1 MDSRAFRRF
10 RRNKGALAGLVLVV
24 AVTVVG
30 LLGPWLAPYDPVEQ
44 FTDALLLG
52 NGLPAGPGV
61 EPGHWLGGDILARDE
76 LSRLLSGARVS
87 MLVAYLAT
95 ALAVL
100 IGVSLG
106 LVSGYVGGRVDT
118 LLMRMVDIVL
128 SMPFLLIAIVMQRVW
143 DAPGI
148 WTICVVLGVLSWTTL
163 ARVTRAKTM
172 EARELDYIHAARAL
186 GLRHIRI
193 LARHVLPNVIG
204 PIIAI
209 ATILVARMIIAES
222 ALSFLGLGVRPP
234 TASWGSMLN
243 DSQSLLLGVP
253 RLTLYPAVLISM
265 AVFGFNLFGEGLR
278 DAFDPKDLTPAP
290 YRMDGARRRPRRD
303 SPTRRLDRR

>member
-1 MDSRAFRRF
+1 MDSRVFRRF
-10 RRNKGALAGLVLVV
+10 RRNKGAFVGLVLVV
-24 AVTVVG
+24 SVTALGVF
-30 LLGPWLAPYDPVEQ
+30 GPWLAPFDPAQQLTES
-44 FTDALLLG
+44 LLLP

-61 EPGHWLGGDILARDE
+61 APGHWLGGDMLARDE

-100 IGVSLG
+100 IGVTLG
-106 LVSGYVGGRVDT
+106 LVSGYVGGRLDNF
-118 LLMRMVDIVL
+118 LMRLVDVVL
-128 SMPFLLIAIVMQRVW
+128 SMPFLLIAIVMQRVF

-148 WTICVVLGVLSWTTL
+148 WTICIVLGVLSWTTL
-163 ARVTRAKTM
+163 ARITRAKTM
-172 EARELDYIHAARAL
+172 EARELDYIQAARAL
-186 GLRHIRI
+186 GLRHFRI

-209 ATILVARMIIAES
+209 ATIMVARMIIAES
-222 ALSFLGLGVRPP
+222 ALSFLNLGVRPP

-243 DSQSLLLGVP
+243 ESQSLLLGVP
-253 RLTLYPAVLISM
+253 RLTLYPAALISM

-278 DAFDPKDLTPAP
+278 DAFDPKD
-290 YRMDGARRRPRRD
+290 
-303 SPTRRLDRR
+303 

>member
-24 AVTVVG
+24 AVTALG
-30 LLGPWLAPYDPVEQ
+30 IMGPWFAPYDPVAQ
-44 FTDALLLG
+44 FTDTLLLH

-61 EPGHWLGGDILARDE
+61 ESGHWLGGDVLARDE

-95 ALAVL
+95 ALAVV
-100 IGVSLG
+100 IGVTLG
-106 LVSGYVGGRVDT
+106 LVSGYVGGRLDT
-118 LLMRMVDIVL
+118 FLMRLVDVVL

-148 WTICVVLGVLSWTTL
+148 WTICIVLGVLSWTTL

-172 EARELDYIHAARAL
+172 EARELDYIQAARAL
-186 GLRHIRI
+186 GLRHFRI

-253 RLTLYPAVLISM
+253 RLTLYPAILISM

-278 DAFDPKDLTPAP
+278 DAFDPKD
-290 YRMDGARRRPRRD
+290 
-303 SPTRRLDRR
+303 

>member
-10 RRNKGALAGLVLVV
+10 RRNKGALAGLALVFLVSVLGIV
-24 AVTVVG
+24 
-30 LLGPWLAPYDPVEQ
+30 GPWLAPYDPVEQ
-44 FTDALLLG
+44 FTDTLLLN
-52 NGLPAGPGV
+52 NGLPTGPCVAG
-61 EPGHWLGGDILARDE
+61 GHLLGGDILARDE

-100 IGVSLG
+100 IGVTLG
-106 LVSGYVGGRVDT
+106 LVSGYLGGRVDT
-118 LLMRMVDIVL
+118 FLMRLVDVVL
-128 SMPFLLIAIVMQRVW
+128 SMPFLLLAIVMQRVW
-143 DAPGI
+143 ETPGI

-172 EARELDYIHAARAL
+172 EARELDYIQAARAL
-186 GLRHIRI
+186 GLRHFRI
-193 LARHVLPNVIG
+193 LARHVLPNVAG
-204 PIIAI
+204 PVVAI

-278 DAFDPKDLTPAP
+278 DAFDPKD
-290 YRMDGARRRPRRD
+290 
-303 SPTRRLDRR
+303 

>member
-10 RRNKGALAGLVLVV
+10 RRNKGALGGLVLVV
-24 AVTVVG
+24 AVTG
-30 LLGPWLAPYDPVEQ
+30 LGLVGPWLAPYDPVEQ
-44 FTDALLLG
+44 FTDALLLQ
-52 NGLPAGPGV
+52 NGLPAGPGI

-87 MLVAYLAT
+87 ILVAYLAT

-100 IGVSLG
+100 IGVTLG
-106 LVSGYVGGRVDT
+106 LVSGYVGGRLDT
-118 LLMRMVDIVL
+118 LLMRLVDVVL

-163 ARVTRAKTM
+163 ARITRAKTM
-172 EARELDYIHAARAL
+172 EARELDYIQAARAL
-186 GLRHIRI
+186 GLRHFRI
-193 LARHVLPNVIG
+193 LARHVLPNIIG

-222 ALSFLGLGVRPP
+222 ALSFLGLGIRPP

-278 DAFDPKDLTPAP
+278 DAFDPKD
-290 YRMDGARRRPRRD
+290 
-303 SPTRRLDRR
+303 

>member
-24 AVTVVG
+24 AVSVLG
-30 LLGPWLAPYDPVEQ
+30 LLGPWLAPFDPVEQ
-44 FTDALLLG
+44 FTDSLLLY

-61 EPGHWLGGDILARDE
+61 EPGHWLGGDVLARDE

-100 IGVSLG
+100 IGVTLG
-106 LVSGYVGGRVDT
+106 LISGYVGGRVDT
-118 LLMRMVDIVL
+118 FLMRMVDVVL

-148 WTICVVLGVLSWTTL
+148 WTICIVLGVLSWTTL

-172 EARELDYIHAARAL
+172 EARELDYIQAARAL
-186 GLRHIRI
+186 GLRHFRI

-278 DAFDPKDLTPAP
+278 DAFDPKD
-290 YRMDGARRRPRRD
+290 
-303 SPTRRLDRR
+303 

>member
-24 AVTVVG
+24 AVTVLG

-52 NGLPAGPGV
+52 NGLPAGPGA

-100 IGVSLG
+100 IGVTVG

-118 LLMRMVDIVL
+118 LLMRIVDVVL

-172 EARELDYIHAARAL
+172 EARELDYVLAARAL

-278 DAFDPKDLTPAP
+278 DAFDPKD
-290 YRMDGARRRPRRD
+290 
-303 SPTRRLDRR
+303 

>member
-24 AVTVVG
+24 AVTALG

-44 FTDALLLG
+44 FTNALLLQ
-52 NGLPAGPGV
+52 NGLPAGPGA

-100 IGVSLG
+100 IGVTLG
-106 LVSGYVGGRVDT
+106 LVSGYIGGRVDT
-118 LLMRMVDIVL
+118 LLMRFVDVVL

-163 ARVTRAKTM
+163 ARITRAKTM
-172 EARELDYIHAARAL
+172 EARELDYIQAARAL
-186 GLRHIRI
+186 GLRHFRI
-193 LARHVLPNVIG
+193 VGRHVLPNIIG

-253 RLTLYPAVLISM
+253 RLMLYPAALISM

-278 DAFDPKDLTPAP
+278 DAFDPKD
-290 YRMDGARRRPRRD
+290 
-303 SPTRRLDRR
+303 

>member
-10 RRNKGALAGLVLVV
+10 RRNKGALAGLALVIV
-24 AVTVVG
+24 VTALGIV
-30 LLGPWLAPYDPVEQ
+30 GPWVAPYDPVEQ
-44 FTDALLLG
+44 FTDTLLLD
-52 NGLPAGPGV
+52 NGLPAGPRIA
-61 EPGHWLGGDILARDE
+61 PGHLLGGDILARDE

-100 IGVSLG
+100 IGIALG
-106 LVSGYVGGRVDT
+106 LVSGYLGGRVDT
-118 LLMRMVDIVL
+118 VLMRLVDVVL
-128 SMPFLLIAIVMQRVW
+128 SMPFLLLAIVMQRVW

-148 WTICVVLGVLSWTTL
+148 WTICIILGVLSWTTL
-163 ARVTRAKTM
+163 ARITRAKTM
-172 EARELDYIHAARAL
+172 EARELDYIQAARAL
-186 GLRHIRI
+186 GLRHFRI
-193 LARHVLPNVIG
+193 LARHVLPNVMG
-204 PIIAI
+204 PVVAL

-253 RLTLYPAVLISM
+253 RLTLYPAVLISL

-278 DAFDPKDLTPAP
+278 DAFDPKD
-290 YRMDGARRRPRRD
+290 
-303 SPTRRLDRR
+303 

>member
-24 AVTVVG
+24 LVTVLG
-30 LLGPWLAPYDPVEQ
+30 LVGPWLAPHDPVQQ
-44 FTDALLLG
+44 FTDTLLLK
-52 NGLPAGPGV
+52 NGLPAGPGAA
-61 EPGHWLGGDILARDE
+61 PGHFLGGDVLARDE
-76 LSRLLSGARVS
+76 LSRLLSGARIS

-95 ALAVL
+95 ALAVV

-106 LVSGYVGGRVDT
+106 LVSGYVGGRADT
-118 LLMRMVDIVL
+118 LLMRLVDIVL
-128 SMPFLLIAIVMQRVW
+128 SMPFLLIAIVMQRVF

-148 WTICVVLGVLSWTTL
+148 WTICIVLGVLSWTTL

-172 EARELDYIHAARAL
+172 EARELDYIQAARAL
-186 GLRHIRI
+186 GLRHFRI
-193 LARHVLPNVIG
+193 LARHVLPNVLG

-209 ATILVARMIIAES
+209 ATIMVARMIIAES

-278 DAFDPKDLTPAP
+278 DAFDPKD
-290 YRMDGARRRPRRD
+290 
-303 SPTRRLDRR
+303 

>member
-24 AVTVVG
+24 AVTALG
-30 LLGPWLAPYDPVEQ
+30 LMGPWLAPFDPVEQ
-44 FTDALLLG
+44 FADALLLH
-52 NGLPAGPGV
+52 NGLPAGPGI

-100 IGVSLG
+100 IGVTLG

-118 LLMRMVDIVL
+118 LLMRLVDVVL

-172 EARELDYIHAARAL
+172 EARELDYIQAARAL
-186 GLRHIRI
+186 GLRHFRI

-253 RLTLYPAVLISM
+253 RLTLYPAILISM

-278 DAFDPKDLTPAP
+278 DAFDPKD
-290 YRMDGARRRPRRD
+290 
-303 SPTRRLDRR
+303 

>member
-10 RRNKGALAGLVLVV
+10 RRNKGAFVGLVLVV
-24 AVTVVG
+24 VVTVLGV
-30 LLGPWLAPYDPVEQ
+30 LGPWLAPYDPVEQ
-44 FTDALLLG
+44 FTETLLLK
-52 NGLPAGPGV
+52 NGLPVGPGSA
-61 EPGHWLGGDILARDE
+61 PGHWLGGDVLARDE

-87 MLVAYLAT
+87 MLVAYIAT
-95 ALAVL
+95 AIAVV

-106 LVSGYVGGRVDT
+106 LVSGYVGGRVDSA
-118 LLMRMVDIVL
+118 LMRFVDVVL
-128 SMPFLLIAIVMQRVW
+128 SMPFLLLAIVMQRVW

-172 EARELDYIHAARAL
+172 EARELDYIQAARAL
-186 GLRHIRI
+186 GLRHFRI
-193 LARHVLPNVIG
+193 LARHVFPNVVG

-253 RLTLYPAVLISM
+253 RLTVYPAILISM

-278 DAFDPKDLTPAP
+278 DAFDPKD
-290 YRMDGARRRPRRD
+290 
-303 SPTRRLDRR
+303 

>member
-10 RRNKGALAGLVLVV
+10 RRNKGALGGLVLVV
-24 AVTVVG
+24 AVTALG
-30 LLGPWLAPYDPVEQ
+30 LIGPWLAPFDPVEQ
-44 FTDALLLG
+44 FADALLLH
-52 NGLPAGPGV
+52 NGLPAGPGI

-100 IGVSLG
+100 IGVTLG

-118 LLMRMVDIVL
+118 LLMRLVDVVL

-172 EARELDYIHAARAL
+172 EARELDYIQAARAL
-186 GLRHIRI
+186 GLRHFRI

-253 RLTLYPAVLISM
+253 RLTLYPALLISM

-278 DAFDPKDLTPAP
+278 DAFDPKD
-290 YRMDGARRRPRRD
+290 
-303 SPTRRLDRR
+303 

>member
-24 AVTVVG
+24 AVSALG
-30 LLGPWLAPYDPVEQ
+30 LLGPWLAPFDPVEQ
-44 FTDALLLG
+44 FTDSLLLY

-61 EPGHWLGGDILARDE
+61 EQGHWLGGDVLARDE

-100 IGVSLG
+100 IGVTLG
-106 LVSGYVGGRVDT
+106 LISGYVGGRVDT
-118 LLMRMVDIVL
+118 FLMRMVDVVL

-148 WTICVVLGVLSWTTL
+148 WTICIVLGVLSWTTL

-172 EARELDYIHAARAL
+172 EARELDYIQAARAL
-186 GLRHIRI
+186 GLRHFRI
-193 LARHVLPNVIG
+193 LTRHVLPNVMG
-204 PIIAI
+204 PIIAL

-278 DAFDPKDLTPAP
+278 DAFDPKD
-290 YRMDGARRRPRRD
+290 
-303 SPTRRLDRR
+303 

>member
-10 RRNKGALAGLVLVV
+10 RRNKGALGGLVLVV
-24 AVTVVG
+24 AVTG
-30 LLGPWLAPYDPVEQ
+30 LGLVGPWLAPYDPVEQ
-44 FTDALLLG
+44 FTDALLLQ
-52 NGLPAGPGV
+52 NGLPAGPGI
-61 EPGHWLGGDILARDE
+61 EPGHSLGGDILARDE

-87 MLVAYLAT
+87 ILVAYLAT

-100 IGVSLG
+100 IGVTLG
-106 LVSGYVGGRVDT
+106 LVSGYVGGRLDT
-118 LLMRMVDIVL
+118 LLMRLVDVVL

-163 ARVTRAKTM
+163 ARITRAKTM
-172 EARELDYIHAARAL
+172 EARELDYIQAARAL
-186 GLRHIRI
+186 GLRHFRI
-193 LARHVLPNVIG
+193 LARHVLPNIMG

-222 ALSFLGLGVRPP
+222 ALSFLGLGIRPP

-278 DAFDPKDLTPAP
+278 DAFDPKD
-290 YRMDGARRRPRRD
+290 
-303 SPTRRLDRR
+303 

>member
-24 AVTVVG
+24 VVTTLG
-30 LLGPWLAPYDPVEQ
+30 ATGPWLSPYDPVEQ
-44 FTDALLLG
+44 FTETLLLP
-52 NGLPAGPGV
+52 NGLPAGPGAQ
-61 EPGHWLGGDILARDE
+61 PGHWLGGDILARDE

-106 LVSGYVGGRVDT
+106 LISGYVGGRLDT
-118 LLMRMVDIVL
+118 LLMRLVDVVL

-163 ARVTRAKTM
+163 ARVTRAKTL
-172 EARELDYIHAARAL
+172 EARELDYIQAARAL
-186 GLRHIRI
+186 GLRHFRI
-193 LARHVLPNVIG
+193 LTRHVLPNVIG
-204 PIIAI
+204 PVIAI

-278 DAFDPKDLTPAP
+278 DAFDPKD
-290 YRMDGARRRPRRD
+290 
-303 SPTRRLDRR
+303 

>member
-10 RRNKGALAGLVLVV
+10 RRNKGALVGLVLVV
-24 AVTVVG
+24 AVTALG
-30 LLGPWLAPYDPVEQ
+30 LLGPWLAPFDPVEQ
-44 FTDALLLG
+44 LTDSLLLP

-61 EPGHWLGGDILARDE
+61 VPGHWLGGDVLARDE

-100 IGVSLG
+100 IGVALG
-106 LVSGYVGGRVDT
+106 LLSGYIGGRVDT
-118 LLMRMVDIVL
+118 FLMRLVDVVL

-148 WTICVVLGVLSWTTL
+148 WTICIVLGVLSWTTL

-172 EARELDYIHAARAL
+172 EARELDYIQAARAL
-186 GLRHIRI
+186 GLRHVRI

-278 DAFDPKDLTPAP
+278 DAFDPKD
-290 YRMDGARRRPRRD
+290 
-303 SPTRRLDRR
+303 

>member
-10 RRNKGALAGLVLVV
+10 RRNKGALVGLFLVI
-24 AVTVVG
+24 AVTALG

-44 FTDALLLG
+44 FTDSLLLA

-100 IGVSLG
+100 IGVGLG
-106 LVSGYVGGRVDT
+106 LLSGYVGGRTDT
-118 LLMRMVDIVL
+118 YLMRLVDVVL
-128 SMPFLLIAIVMQRVW
+128 SMPFLLIAIVMQRVF

-148 WTICVVLGVLSWTTL
+148 WTICIVLGVLSWTTL

-172 EARELDYIHAARAL
+172 EARELDYIQAARAL
-186 GLRHIRI
+186 GLRHFRI

-209 ATILVARMIIAES
+209 ATIMVARMIIAES
-222 ALSFLGLGVRPP
+222 ALSFLNLGVRPP

-243 DSQSLLLGVP
+243 ESQSLLLGLP
-253 RLTLYPAVLISM
+253 RLTVYPAVLISM

-278 DAFDPKDLTPAP
+278 DAFDPKD
-290 YRMDGARRRPRRD
+290 
-303 SPTRRLDRR
+303 

>member
-10 RRNKGALAGLVLVV
+10 RRNKGALVGLFLVV
-24 AVTVVG
+24 AVTALG

-44 FTDALLLG
+44 FTNRLLLP
-52 NGLPAGPGV
+52 NGLPAGPGI

-76 LSRLLSGARVS
+76 LSRLLSGARIS

-100 IGVSLG
+100 IGVALG
-106 LVSGYVGGRVDT
+106 LLSGYVGGRVDT
-118 LLMRMVDIVL
+118 YLMRLVDVVL
-128 SMPFLLIAIVMQRVW
+128 SMPFLLIAIVMQRVF

-148 WTICVVLGVLSWTTL
+148 WTICIVLGVLSWTTL

-172 EARELDYIHAARAL
+172 EARELDYIQAARAL
-186 GLRHIRI
+186 GLRHFRI
-193 LARHVLPNVIG
+193 LVRHVLPNVIG

-209 ATILVARMIIAES
+209 ATIMVARMIIAES
-222 ALSFLGLGVRPP
+222 ALSFLNLGVRPP

-243 DSQSLLLGVP
+243 ESQSLLLGLP
-253 RLTLYPAVLISM
+253 RLTVYPAVLISM

-278 DAFDPKDLTPAP
+278 DAFDPKD
-290 YRMDGARRRPRRD
+290 
-303 SPTRRLDRR
+303 

>member
-24 AVTVVG
+24 VVTAVG
-30 LLGPWLAPYDPVEQ
+30 LLGPWLAPFDPVEQ
-44 FTDALLLG
+44 FTDSLLLY

-61 EPGHWLGGDILARDE
+61 QPGHWLGGDVLARDE

-100 IGVSLG
+100 IGVTLG
-106 LVSGYVGGRVDT
+106 LISGYVGGRVDT
-118 LLMRMVDIVL
+118 LLMRMVDVVL

-148 WTICVVLGVLSWTTL
+148 WTICIVLGVLSWTTL

-172 EARELDYIHAARAL
+172 EARELDYIQAARAL
-186 GLRHIRI
+186 GLRHFRI

-278 DAFDPKDLTPAP
+278 DAFDPKD
-290 YRMDGARRRPRRD
+290 
-303 SPTRRLDRR
+303 

>member
-10 RRNKGALAGLVLVV
+10 RRNKGALSGLVLV
-24 AVTVVG
+24 ALVTALG
-30 LLGPWLAPYDPVEQ
+30 LVGPWLAPYDPVEQ
-44 FTDALLLG
+44 FTERLLLD
-52 NGLPAGPGV
+52 NGLPAGPGA
-61 EPGHWLGGDILARDE
+61 ESGHWLGGDVLARDE

-100 IGVSLG
+100 IGVTLG
-106 LVSGYVGGRVDT
+106 LVSGYIGGRLDT
-118 LLMRMVDIVL
+118 FLMRLVDVVL

-148 WTICVVLGVLSWTTL
+148 WTICIVLGVLSWTTL

-172 EARELDYIHAARAL
+172 EARELDYVQAARAL
-186 GLRHIRI
+186 GLRHFRI

-204 PIIAI
+204 PLIAI

-278 DAFDPKDLTPAP
+278 DAFDPKD
-290 YRMDGARRRPRRD
+290 
-303 SPTRRLDRR
+303 

>member
-10 RRNKGALAGLVLVV
+10 RRNKGALVGLFLVI
-24 AVTVVG
+24 AVTALG

-44 FTDALLLG
+44 FTERLLLP

-61 EPGHWLGGDILARDE
+61 EAGHWLGGDILARDE

-100 IGVSLG
+100 IGVALG
-106 LVSGYVGGRVDT
+106 LLSGYVGGRTDT
-118 LLMRMVDIVL
+118 YLMRLVDVVL
-128 SMPFLLIAIVMQRVW
+128 SMPFLLIAIVMQRVF

-148 WTICVVLGVLSWTTL
+148 WTICIVLGVLSWTTL

-172 EARELDYIHAARAL
+172 EARELDYIQAARAL
-186 GLRHIRI
+186 GLRHFRI

-209 ATILVARMIIAES
+209 ATIMVARMIIAES
-222 ALSFLGLGVRPP
+222 ALSFLNLGVRPP

-243 DSQSLLLGVP
+243 ESQSLLLGLP
-253 RLTLYPAVLISM
+253 RLTVYPALLISM

-278 DAFDPKDLTPAP
+278 DAFDPKD
-290 YRMDGARRRPRRD
+290 
-303 SPTRRLDRR
+303 

>member
-10 RRNKGALAGLVLVV
+10 RRNKGALGGLVLVV
-24 AVTVVG
+24 AVTG
-30 LLGPWLAPYDPVEQ
+30 LGLVGPWLAPYDPVEQ
-44 FTDALLLG
+44 FTDALLLR
-52 NGLPAGPGV
+52 NGLPAGPGI

-87 MLVAYLAT
+87 ILVAYLAT

-100 IGVSLG
+100 IGVTLG
-106 LVSGYVGGRVDT
+106 LVSGYVGGRLDT
-118 LLMRMVDIVL
+118 LLMRLVDVVL

-163 ARVTRAKTM
+163 ARITRAKTM
-172 EARELDYIHAARAL
+172 EARELDYIQAARAL
-186 GLRHIRI
+186 GLRHFRI
-193 LARHVLPNVIG
+193 LARHVLPNIMG

-222 ALSFLGLGVRPP
+222 ALSFLGLGIRPP

-278 DAFDPKDLTPAP
+278 DAFDPKD
-290 YRMDGARRRPRRD
+290 
-303 SPTRRLDRR
+303 

>member
-24 AVTVVG
+24 AVTVLG
-30 LLGPWLAPYDPVEQ
+30 ILGPWLAPYDPVEQ
-44 FTDALLLG
+44 FTDVLLLS
-52 NGLPAGPGV
+52 NGLPAGPRLA
-61 EPGHWLGGDILARDE
+61 PGHWLGGDPLARDE

-87 MLVAYLAT
+87 MLVAYIAT
-95 ALAVL
+95 AIAVL
-100 IGVSLG
+100 IGVGLG
-106 LVSGYVGGRVDT
+106 LISGYVGGRIDSA
-118 LLMRMVDIVL
+118 LMRFVDVVL
-128 SMPFLLIAIVMQRVW
+128 SMPFLLLAIVMQRVW

-148 WTICVVLGVLSWTTL
+148 WTICIVLGVLSWTTL

-172 EARELDYIHAARAL
+172 EARELDYVEAARAL
-186 GLRHIRI
+186 GLRHSRI
-193 LARHVLPNVIG
+193 LARHVLPNVAG

-243 DSQSLLLGVP
+243 ESQSLLLGVP

-278 DAFDPKDLTPAP
+278 DAFDPKD
-290 YRMDGARRRPRRD
+290 
-303 SPTRRLDRR
+303 

>member
-1 MDSRAFRRF
+1 MR
-10 RRNKGALAGLVLVV
+10 VV
-24 AVTVVG
+24 DV
-30 LLGPWLAPYDPVEQ
+30 
-44 FTDALLLG
+44 
-52 NGLPAGPGV
+52 
-61 EPGHWLGGDILARDE
+61 
-76 LSRLLSGARVS
+76 
-87 MLVAYLAT
+87 
-95 ALAVL
+95 
-100 IGVSLG
+100 
-106 LVSGYVGGRVDT
+106 
-118 LLMRMVDIVL
+118 VL

-172 EARELDYIHAARAL
+172 EARELDYVQAARAL
-186 GLRHIRI
+186 GLRHFRI

-253 RLTLYPAVLISM
+253 RLTLYPAVLIG
-265 AVFGFNLFGEGLR
+265 VTLGLV
-278 DAFDPKDLTPAP
+278 
-290 YRMDGARRRPRRD
+290 
-303 SPTRRLDRR
+303 

>member
-10 RRNKGALAGLVLVV
+10 RRNKGALAGLILVV
-24 AVTVVG
+24 AVTVLG

-52 NGLPAGPGV
+52 NGLPAGPGA

-100 IGVSLG
+100 IGVTLG

-118 LLMRMVDIVL
+118 LLMRIVDVVL

-172 EARELDYIHAARAL
+172 EARELDYVLAARAL

-278 DAFDPKDLTPAP
+278 DAFDPKD
-290 YRMDGARRRPRRD
+290 
-303 SPTRRLDRR
+303 

>member
-24 AVTVVG
+24 AVTVLG

-100 IGVSLG
+100 IGVTLG

-118 LLMRMVDIVL
+118 LLMRMVDVVL

-172 EARELDYIHAARAL
+172 EARELDYVLAARAL

-278 DAFDPKDLTPAP
+278 DAFDPKD
-290 YRMDGARRRPRRD
+290 
-303 SPTRRLDRR
+303 

>member
-1 MDSRAFRRF
+1 
-10 RRNKGALAGLVLVV
+10 
-24 AVTVVG
+24 
-30 LLGPWLAPYDPVEQ
+30 
-44 FTDALLLG
+44 
-52 NGLPAGPGV
+52 
-61 EPGHWLGGDILARDE
+61 
-76 LSRLLSGARVS
+76 
-87 MLVAYLAT
+87 
-95 ALAVL
+95 
-100 IGVSLG
+100 
-106 LVSGYVGGRVDT
+106 LVSGYVGGRLDT
-118 LLMRMVDIVL
+118 FLMRLVDVVL

-172 EARELDYIHAARAL
+172 EARELDYIQAARAL
-186 GLRHIRI
+186 GLRHFRI

-253 RLTLYPAVLISM
+253 RLMLYPAVLISM

-278 DAFDPKDLTPAP
+278 DAFDPKD
-290 YRMDGARRRPRRD
+290 
-303 SPTRRLDRR
+303 

>member
-24 AVTVVG
+24 AVTALG
-30 LLGPWLAPYDPVEQ
+30 LMGPWLAPFDPVEQ
-44 FTDALLLG
+44 FADALLLH
-52 NGLPAGPGV
+52 NGLPAGPGI

-100 IGVSLG
+100 IGVTLG

-118 LLMRMVDIVL
+118 FLMRLVDVVL

-172 EARELDYIHAARAL
+172 EARELDYIQAARAL
-186 GLRHIRI
+186 GLRHFRI

-253 RLTLYPAVLISM
+253 RLTLYPAILISM

-278 DAFDPKDLTPAP
+278 DAFDPKD
-290 YRMDGARRRPRRD
+290 
-303 SPTRRLDRR
+303 

>member
-24 AVTVVG
+24 AVTVLG

-52 NGLPAGPGV
+52 NGLPAGPGA

-100 IGVSLG
+100 IGVTVG

-118 LLMRMVDIVL
+118 LLMRMVDVVL

-172 EARELDYIHAARAL
+172 EARELDYVLAARAL

-278 DAFDPKDLTPAP
+278 DAFDPKD
-290 YRMDGARRRPRRD
+290 
-303 SPTRRLDRR
+303 

>member
-10 RRNKGALAGLVLVV
+10 QRNKGALAGLVLVV
-24 AVTVVG
+24 LVTVLGVV
-30 LLGPWLAPYDPVEQ
+30 GPWLAPHDPVQQ
-44 FTDALLLG
+44 FTDTLLLN
-52 NGLPAGPGV
+52 NGLPAGPGAAT
-61 EPGHWLGGDILARDE
+61 GHILGGDVLARDE

-95 ALAVL
+95 ALAVV
-100 IGVSLG
+100 IGVTLG
-106 LVSGYVGGRVDT
+106 LVSGYVGGRADT
-118 LLMRMVDIVL
+118 LLMRLVDIVL
-128 SMPFLLIAIVMQRVW
+128 SMPFLLIAIVMQRVF

-148 WTICVVLGVLSWTTL
+148 WTICIVLGVLSWTTL

-172 EARELDYIHAARAL
+172 EARELDYIQAARAL
-186 GLRHIRI
+186 GLRHFRI
-193 LARHVLPNVIG
+193 LARHVLPNVLG

-209 ATILVARMIIAES
+209 ATIMVARMIIAES

-278 DAFDPKDLTPAP
+278 DAFDPKD
-290 YRMDGARRRPRRD
+290 
-303 SPTRRLDRR
+303 

>member
-10 RRNKGALAGLVLVV
+10 RRNKGALAGLALVV
-24 AVTVVG
+24 VVTALGVA
-30 LLGPWLAPYDPVEQ
+30 GPWLAPYDPVEQ
-44 FTDALLLG
+44 FTDTLLLD
-52 NGLPAGPGV
+52 NGLPAGPHV
-61 EPGHWLGGDILARDE
+61 APGHLLGGDILARDE

-100 IGVSLG
+100 IGVALG
-106 LVSGYVGGRVDT
+106 LVSGYLGGRVDT
-118 LLMRMVDIVL
+118 VLMRLVDVVL
-128 SMPFLLIAIVMQRVW
+128 SMPFLLLAIVMQRVW
-143 DAPGI
+143 DTPGI
-148 WTICVVLGVLSWTTL
+148 WTICIILGVLSWTTL
-163 ARVTRAKTM
+163 ARITRAKTM
-172 EARELDYIHAARAL
+172 EARELDYIQAARAL
-186 GLRHIRI
+186 GLRHFRI
-193 LARHVLPNVIG
+193 LARHVLPNVMG
-204 PIIAI
+204 PIVAL

-253 RLTLYPAVLISM
+253 RLTVYPAVLISL

-278 DAFDPKDLTPAP
+278 DAFDPKD
-290 YRMDGARRRPRRD
+290 
-303 SPTRRLDRR
+303 

>member
-24 AVTVVG
+24 VVSVLG
-30 LLGPWLAPYDPVEQ
+30 LLGPWLAPFDPVEQ
-44 FTDALLLG
+44 FTDSLLLH

-61 EPGHWLGGDILARDE
+61 EPGHWLGGDVLARDE

-100 IGVSLG
+100 IGVTLG
-106 LVSGYVGGRVDT
+106 LISGYVGGRVDT
-118 LLMRMVDIVL
+118 LLMRMVDVVL

-148 WTICVVLGVLSWTTL
+148 WTICIVLGVLSWTTL

-172 EARELDYIHAARAL
+172 EARELDYIQAARAL
-186 GLRHIRI
+186 GLRHFRI
-193 LARHVLPNVIG
+193 LARHVLPNVMG

-278 DAFDPKDLTPAP
+278 DAFDPKD
-290 YRMDGARRRPRRD
+290 
-303 SPTRRLDRR
+303 